1 MRMERLA
8 GIGWIALLAAGG
20 AQGQEQMVAIDL
32 GNSQLAPFAIL
43 AQAHATVER
52 IYAGVGVKVKCCSA
66 ISMQFDTGVA
76 PQVHPAAMGYAVP
89 YGKTGMHV
97 HVFLN
102 RVLSTES
109 RRLTGAL
116 LGHVIAHEL
125 GHVLESSS
133 RHADKGVMKAR
144 WDNVDFDQMLIRP
157 LPISAGEV
165 EEGSQQLG
173 KPTALTGKEFR
184 WRDFRRSFHTLA
196 HGHQV
201 ADHLVAGFRNCTDES
216 RAAGVIPKA
225 LPQVSQALH
234 QRFVSHRSVRPQL
247 EHQLFLGNHAI
258 TMGEQIHQQVESFH
272 PGMQHAVWP
281 AKGARFQIN
290 FDAVDA
296 KQSGSGNHRIG

>member
-52 IYAGVGVKVKCCSA
+52 IYAG
-66 ISMQFDTGVA
+66 
-76 PQVHPAAMGYAVP
+76 
-89 YGKTGMHV
+89 
-97 HVFLN
+97 
-102 RVLSTES
+102 
-109 RRLTGAL
+109 
-116 LGHVIAHEL
+116 
-125 GHVLESSS
+125 
-133 RHADKGVMKAR
+133 
-144 WDNVDFDQMLIRP
+144 
-157 LPISAGEV
+157 
-165 EEGSQQLG
+165 
-173 KPTALTGKEFR
+173 
-184 WRDFRRSFHTLA
+184 
-196 HGHQV
+196 
-201 ADHLVAGFRNCTDES
+201 FRNCTDES

-225 LPQVSQALH
+225 RPQVSQALH

-258 TMGEQIHQQVESFH
+258 TMGEQIQQVESFH